1 MVQCCDK
8 CNYKNNTSNT
18 DEKDCKSNVNI
29 INVLP
34 SQENNSESNY
44 PKTSSD
50 KLPSHVKVKELF
62 NVFDEALYKAFCKY
76 KPSYGE
82 MFLALFQLQQKLN
95 TLYMQDIIKDYLELT
110 KIDIVRMLTTLDEEN
125 CKKQDMYG

>member
-1 MVQCCDK
+1 MVQYCNK
-8 CNYKNNTSNT
+8 CNCKSNTKST
-18 DEKDCKSNVNI
+18 DEKDCKSTVNI

-50 KLPSHVKVKELF
+50 KLPSHIKIRELF

-76 KPSYGE
+76 KPSYCE
-82 MFLALFQLQQKLN
+82 MFLALFQLQQKLH

-110 KIDIVRMLTTLDEEN
+110 KIDIVKMLTTLDEEN
-125 CKKQDMYG
+125 CKRQDMYR

>member
-1 MVQCCDK
+1 MVQYCNK
-8 CNYKNNTSNT
+8 CNCKSNTKST

-44 PKTSSD
+44 PKISSD
-50 KLPSHVKVKELF
+50 KLPSHIKVRELF
-62 NVFDEALYKAFCKY
+62 NVFDEALYRAFCKY

-82 MFLALFQLQQKLN
+82 MFLALFQLQQKLH

-110 KIDIVRMLTTLDEEN
+110 KIDIVKMLTTLDEEN
-125 CKKQDMYG
+125 CKRQDMYG

>member
-8 CNYKNNTSNT
+8 CNYKSNTSNT
-18 DEKDCKSNVNI
+18 NEKDCKSNVNI

-44 PKTSSD
+44 PKTSDD
-50 KLPSHVKVKELF
+50 KLPSHIKVKELF
-62 NVFDEALYKAFCKY
+62 NVFDEALYKTFCKY